1 MVGTGGVV
9 QQSGGS
15 ASVDVSEERTA
26 LESMPETGR
35 FYPSAERCTGVTW
48 KYQVDQ
54 LMGINPPI
62 TRVAGKMVI
71 NVGIG
76 GDAPTKTGKPRTSNF
91 DLIIADVLL
100 DAGSLSTPELHQ
112 EILLLG
118 EPITMESLFRLCK
131 KMEIKGQLVSSKQ
144 ARTNGNG
151 RGVNVWLLAKR

>member
-9 QQSGGS
+9 QQGGGS
-15 ASVDVSEERTA
+15 TSVDVSEERTA
-26 LESMPETGR
+26 LEGLLEIGR
-35 FYPSAERCTGVTW
+35 FYPSNERCTGVTW

-76 GDAPTKTGKPRTSNF
+76 GDTPTKVGKPRTSNF

-100 DAGSLSTPELHQ
+100 EAGSLSTPELHE

-144 ARTNGNG
+144 ARVNGNG
-151 RGVNVWLLAKR
+151 RGVNVWQLVKK

>member
-9 QQSGGS
+9 QQGGGS

-26 LESMPETGR
+26 LEGMPETGR

-71 NVGIG
+71 NIGIG

-100 DAGSLSTPELHQ
+100 DAGSLSTPELHE

-144 ARTNGNG
+144 ARVNGNG
-151 RGVNVWLLAKR
+151 RGVNVWQLVKK

>member
-1 MVGTGGVV
+1 MEG
-9 QQSGGS
+9 
-15 ASVDVSEERTA
+15 
-26 LESMPETGR
+26 LPETGR

-71 NVGIG
+71 NIGIG
-76 GDAPTKTGKPRTSNF
+76 GDAPTKVGKPRTSNF
-91 DLIIADVLL
+91 DLIIADVLF
-100 DAGSLSTPELHQ
+100 DAGSLTTPELHK

-131 KMEIKGQLVSSKQ
+131 KMENKGQLVSSKQ
-144 ARTNGNG
+144 ARVNGNG
-151 RGVNVWLLAKR
+151 RGVNVWQLAKR